1 MDKKIRLLNSFGITN
16 NEAKVYITL
25 LQMDASTG
33 YKISKSSGIPR

>member
-1 MDKKIRLLNSFGITN
+1 MDKEISLLNSFGITS